1 MNHQAD
7 KRLTVAHFSAVVY
20 SAGRIFNGLS
30 TCRPATE
37 EFLRTGSVEGI
48 TTEHDLAL
56 LEDLRDLSQFVI
68 DHCQARRGID
78 TGFVRGMNARIIRSG
93 ALHPGKL
100 RRNDQ
105 EIGVNTRY
113 GAHMPPAVEETG
125 LERLVSRALQ
135 AEALREQ
142 ALNLFSE
149 VARAQPFE
157 DGNKRTALFL
167 ANRLLIQ
174 EQEQAHELLTV
185 PMGKVGGNEL
195 SDAFS
200 NLLARLYLYDEA
212 AALRA
217 FLREYGF
224 VAMASGGAP

>member
-1 MNHQAD
+1 MDQHANHE
-7 KRLTVAHFSAVVY
+7 LTVADLSTVVF
-20 SAGRIFNGLS
+20 SAGRVFNDLS
-30 TCRPATE
+30 VSRPATE

-48 TTEHDLAL
+48 TTKHDLAL
-56 LEDLRDLSQFVI
+56 LEDLRDLAQFVI
-68 DHCQARRGID
+68 DHGQAGASID
-78 TGFVRGMNARIIRSG
+78 TGFVRGVNARITRSG

-105 EIGVNTRY
+105 EIGVSTRY
-113 GAHMPPAVEETG
+113 GAHMPPAVDEAG
-125 LERLVSRALQ
+125 LERLVDRALQ

-142 ALNLFSE
+142 ALTLFSN

-174 EQEQAHELLTV
+174 EQAHELLTV
-185 PMGKVGGNEL
+185 PMGKVGGTEL
-195 SDAFS
+195 SGTFN
-200 NLLARLYLYDEA
+200 NLLAHLYLYEEA
-212 AALRA
+212 AALSD

-224 VAMASGGAP
+224 VAMVRGGSH